1 MSTIGNLF
9 YIVFASAT
17 EQPWSVESSRKIKD
31 EKEINRTCECMTVY
45 KGMKNV
51 AVVVA
56 EVSLAAAI

>member
-1 MSTIGNLF
+1 M
-9 YIVFASAT
+9 FASAP

-31 EKEINRTCECMTVY
+31 EKEVNGTCECMTVY

-56 EVSLAAAI
+56 EVSLAATI